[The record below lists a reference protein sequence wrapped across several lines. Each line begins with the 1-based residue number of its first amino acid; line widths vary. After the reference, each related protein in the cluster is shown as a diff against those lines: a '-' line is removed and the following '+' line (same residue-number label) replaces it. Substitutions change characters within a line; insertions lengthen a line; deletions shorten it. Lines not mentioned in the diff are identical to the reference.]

1 MSDNTN
7 EQKLSREIDEG
18 LERDLR
24 VALGLEDDSPQE
36 ETEDQSME
44 QEAQAEEQ
52 SQDSSPEEASQKTE
66 EPSLPD
72 SWEIDGEKVTPDQ
85 IREWRKGYL
94 RMDDYTRKTQRLSE
108 REREI
113 RELEQRLQPLI
124 QVERLLASNPHLY
137 QTLQQ
142 SLQRA
147 LMGQAPYTTGT
158 GAAPLTQ
165 RGVPQGPAAQ
175 QSSPAFQ
182 PLPMGFGVDPVL
194 EQRLSKLEQIEAEQ
208 QLDRMLQEIRSKANA
223 ERQELGLPALS
234 DEEWQQVSTQF
245 MNEALASKNNDLH
258 TVYRQSPIRDQWY
271 REALLKARE
280 AALQEQREQQRR
292 QASAVMSGSPR
303 GSTPT
308 PSVSE
313 PPKDF
318 SEATRRAAAELRQL
332 GLSLYS
338 E

>member
-24 VALGLEDDSPQE
+24 VALGLEDDNPQE
-36 ETEDQSME
+36 ETEDQNME
-44 QEAQAEEQ
+44 QEAHAEEQ
-52 SQDSSPEEASQKTE
+52 SQDSSPEEASQETE

-72 SWEIDGEKVTPDQ
+72 SWEIDGEKVTIDQ

-137 QTLQQ
+137 QALQQ

-147 LMGQAPYTTGT
+147 LMGQAPYTTG
-158 GAAPLTQ
+158 AAPLAQ

-175 QSSPAFQ
+175 QPSPAFQ

-208 QLDRMLQEIRSKANA
+208 QLDRMLQEVRSKANA

-234 DEEWQQVSTQF
+234 DEEWQQVSTQL

-258 TVYRQSPIRDQWY
+258 MVYRQSPLRDQWY

-318 SEATRRAAAELRQL
+318 AEATRRAAAELRQL

>member
-1 MSDNTN
+1 MSDNIN
-7 EQKLSREIDEG
+7 EQNLSREIDEG

-24 VALGLEDDSPQE
+24 VALGLEDDNPQE
-36 ETEDQSME
+36 ETENQNTE
-44 QEAQAEEQ
+44 QEAHAEEQ
-52 SQDSSPEEASQKTE
+52 SQDSSPEEASQEKE
-66 EPSLPD
+66 GPSLPD
-72 SWEIDGEKVTPDQ
+72 TWEIDGEKVTIDQ

-113 RELEQRLQPLI
+113 RALEQRLQPLL
-124 QVERLLASNPHLY
+124 QVERLLAANPHLY
-137 QTLQQ
+137 QVLQQ

-147 LMGQAPYTTGT
+147 LMGQAPIT

-175 QSSPAFQ
+175 QPSPAFQ

-194 EQRLSKLEQIEAEQ
+194 EQRLSKLEQLEAEQ
-208 QLDRMLQEIRSKANA
+208 QLDRMLQEVRSKANA

-234 DEEWQQVSTQF
+234 DEEWQQVSTQL
-245 MNEALASKNNDLH
+245 MNEALASRNNDLH
-258 TVYRQSPIRDQWY
+258 TVYRQSPLRDQWY

-292 QASAVMSGSPR
+292 QAGVVMSGSPR
-303 GSTPT
+303 GSAPT